1 MANLRI
7 EKTLIILDE
16 EDVRRVLQLSRRD
29 DAQEIYDFVKNVVA
43 ERVEAALRKRCG

>member
-1 MANLRI
+1 MPKQRI

-16 EDVRRVLQLSRRD
+16 EEVVRVLHLAQRD
-29 DAQEIYDFVKNVVA
+29 DPREIYEFVKGVIV

>member
-1 MANLRI
+1 MAKLRI

-16 EDVRRVLQLSRRD
+16 EEVRQVLQLSRRD